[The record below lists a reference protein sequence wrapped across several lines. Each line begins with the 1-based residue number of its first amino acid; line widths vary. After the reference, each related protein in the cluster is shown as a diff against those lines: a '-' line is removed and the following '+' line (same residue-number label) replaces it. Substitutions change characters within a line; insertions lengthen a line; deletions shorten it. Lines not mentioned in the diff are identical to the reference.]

1 MNTPEQILKQ
11 YWGYDEFRPM
21 QRDIIQAVI
30 DGRDTLALLP
40 TGGGKSLC
48 YQVPILMR
56 YGLCLVVSP
65 LIALM
70 QDQVARLNSL
80 GLSAAC
86 IYSGMKNDEVKE
98 ALSKAVNGD
107 YEFLYVSPERLQTR
121 IFADYFENM
130 EVGLI
135 AVDEA
140 HCISQWGHDFR
151 PDYRKIA
158 EIRQLSPKAPVIALT
173 ATATPHVQKDIL
185 QQLKMKQAAIFKQGF
200 ARDNI
205 FMEVRYSENKPGDVM
220 ERLGNGSSIVYCRS
234 RRQTEQLANYLGQH
248 GQVAAAYHAGL
259 TREQRDDAQ
268 AAWMKGNTPVMAATT
283 AFGMGIDK
291 ADVRAVLHYD
301 APEHIEAYYQEA
313 GRAGRDGNASVAT
326 LLFNRGD
333 IKRLEESTELQYP
346 REWYLRQ
353 VYQAVADYLQVP
365 VTARPDRYFHF
376 DLQEFCTRF
385 KLEPIRALS
394 ALKILEREGLWTL
407 TDSVYTPAT
416 VRFIAARHVLD
427 GIQRTNARL
436 GYLIVGLLRMYSGI
450 FQYPAV
456 IREFVVARQMGM
468 KKEDV
473 IRGLEALHAME
484 VVEYYRA
491 AEGPRM
497 LFHHYRVE
505 AAQLSIDSAKIS
517 KLRKQHE
524 ERTAAMISF
533 LENTHKC
540 REQLVLEYFGE
551 KAPEF
556 CGHCDV
562 CRSKSKPPRVT
573 GLRALVLEV
582 LQQPAG
588 MTMAELVQAVP
599 GNDAAAVTMHV
610 RQLADDKLVKLVNGK
625 IWLSAHY
632 AE

>member
-11 YWGYDEFRPM
+11 YWGYEDFRPM
-21 QRDIIQAVI
+21 QRDIIQSVL

-56 YGLCLVVSP
+56 YGICLVVSP

-70 QDQVARLNSL
+70 QDQVARLNSI

-86 IYSGMKNDEVKE
+86 IYSGMKADEVKE
-98 ALSKAVNGD
+98 VLSKAVNGE

-121 IFADYFENM
+121 IFTDYFENM
-130 EVGLI
+130 DVGLI

-158 EIRQLSPKAPVIALT
+158 EIRQLAPKAPVIALT
-173 ATATPHVQKDIL
+173 ATATPNVQKDIV
-185 QQLKMKQAAIFKQGF
+185 QQLKMKQVAIFRQGF

-205 FMEVRYSENKPGDVM
+205 YMEVRYSENKSGDVL

-248 GQVAAAYHAGL
+248 GQAAAAYHAGL
-259 TREQRDDAQ
+259 SREQRDDAQ
-268 AAWMKGNTPVMAATT
+268 AAWMKGSTPVMAATT

-291 ADVRAVLHYD
+291 ANVRTVLHYD

-313 GRAGRDGNASVAT
+313 GRAGRDGEASAAT
-326 LLFNRGD
+326 LLYNRGD
-333 IKRLEESTELQYP
+333 IKRLEESTELQFP

-353 VYQAVADYLQVP
+353 VYQSVADYLQVP

-436 GYLIVGLLRMYSGI
+436 GYLIVGLLRMYSGV

-456 IREFVVARQMGM
+456 VREFVIARQLGM
-468 KKEDV
+468 RKEDV
-473 IRGLEALHAME
+473 MKGLEALHGME

-505 AAQLSIDSAKIS
+505 AAQLRIDTGKIS

-540 REQLVLEYFGE
+540 REQLILEYFGE
-551 KAPEF
+551 KAPEW
-556 CGHCDV
+556 CGHCDI
-562 CRSKSKPPRVT
+562 CKSKQKQPRIS
-573 GLRALVLEV
+573 GQRSLVLEA
-582 LQQPAG
+582 LEQSSG
-588 MTMAELVQAVP
+588 MTMTELVQAVP
-599 GNDAAAVTMHV
+599 GHDAAAITSVV
-610 RQLADDKLVKLVNGK
+610 RQLADDKVVMLAEGK
-625 IWLSAHY
+625 VWLSARY